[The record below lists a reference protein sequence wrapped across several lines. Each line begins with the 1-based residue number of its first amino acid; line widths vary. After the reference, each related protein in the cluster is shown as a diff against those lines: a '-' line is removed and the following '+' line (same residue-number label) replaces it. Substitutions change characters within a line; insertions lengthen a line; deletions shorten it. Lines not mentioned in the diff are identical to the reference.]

1 MGHISDRPQKRAS
14 TTFGIRRGDFGL
26 GGGVPARS
34 HLSLRAIE
42 KTVGGTLGGAVG
54 FELPVRAHARGQL
67 SNRQR

>member
-1 MGHISDRPQKRAS
+1 LVGHISDRPQKRAS
-14 TTFGIRRGDFGL
+14 ITFGIRRGDFGL

-54 FELPVRAHARGQL
+54 F
-67 SNRQR
+67 